1 MRVES
6 GHASRLKLGGL
17 PILRFQMQR
26 KSNFWRC
33 ALFCMALAACQAQ
46 KPEDQEAQPETVPVS
61 NGDGSGAVSTAAPEP
76 QPAEKPLDVRKST
89 KWPPAEVESGIAV
102 VHCGAEAVP
111 EDAGRPLRN
120 LEFFSVVDALSP
132 CQESGILRLDY
143 RGKIAADFTDLVQRV
158 GAMAD
163 RMDIRTRVLELDS
176 SGGRVEDA
184 MKAGDA
190 IAESRWTLRVREGAV
205 CHSACVLVLA
215 AGDDSRIEGKVGIHR
230 MVRIGSRASSRAE
243 LSEELQQVYQQMKA
257 YLERNGVAVAV
268 ADLMMTVP
276 NRSLRLLGQDEL
288 REYGLDGT
296 NAAQDDLER
305 IVLSRRCGEDFVK
318 RKDDYARAYVAECA
332 QKKPGDAGVCAAALD
347 ERYGFPDKKCP
358 ADGPERPASG

>member
-1 MRVES
+1 
-6 GHASRLKLGGL
+6 
-17 PILRFQMQR
+17 MQR
-26 KSNFWRC
+26 KSKLWLWAF
-33 ALFCMALAACQAQ
+33 FCMALAACQAQ
-46 KPEDQEAQPETVPVS
+46 KPEDREAKPETVPVS

-76 QPAEKPLDVRKST
+76 KPAAKPLDVRKGT
-89 KWPPAEVESGIAV
+89 KWPPAEVESGTAV
-102 VHCGAEAVP
+102 IHC
-111 EDAGRPLRN
+111 DADAAGQDPGQPLQN

-132 CQESGILRLDY
+132 CQEKGVLRLDY
-143 RGKIAADFTDLVQRV
+143 RGKIAADFTDLVERV

-163 RMDIRTRVLELDS
+163 RMDIRTRVLDLDS

-190 IAESRWTLRVREGAV
+190 IAESHWTLRVGEGAV

-215 AGDDSRIEGKVGIHR
+215 AGDDRAIAGKVGIHR
-230 MVRIGSRASSRAE
+230 MVRIGSKASSRAE

-257 YLERNGVAVAV
+257 YLERNGASVAV

-276 NRSLRLLGQDEL
+276 NRSLRLLGEDEL

-305 IVLSRRCGEDFVK
+305 IVLSRKCGEDFVK
-318 RKDDYARAYVAECA
+318 RKDDYARAYLAECA
-332 QKKPGDAGVCAAALD
+332 PKKAEEAGVCAAALD
-347 ERYGFPDKKCP
+347 ERYGFPDEKCP
-358 ADGPERPASG
+358 ADGPEPAARG